1 MIVVAVIVAL
11 LVIVGD
17 ARAIAAAVV
26 AAAFALA
33 GVAAAVGIAGAIVM
47 VVAARRG
54 SARRRR
60 ASAVEQDELVAL
72 DLIAIGVAGGASVS
86 DAMEIARSVVGSD
99 VGGDLARIARR
110 RSAGVGS
117 EPRSV
122 GLRSMVAAVRR
133 SEAMGTSLAP
143 ELVAVAASARSERDV
158 AARERLARLPVKLLF
173 PLTLLTL
180 PGFVLT
186 TVGPVVLASLLRLTQ
201 G

>member
-17 ARAIAAAVV
+17 ARAIAAAAVV
-26 AAAFALA
+26 AAFAIA
-33 GVAAAVGIAGAIVM
+33 GPVASVGVAGAIVM

-54 SARRRR
+54 SARRRL
-60 ASAVEQDELVAL
+60 ATDAEQDELVAL

-86 DAMEIARSVVGSD
+86 DAMAIARSVVGPD
-99 VGGDLARIARR
+99 VGRDLARIARHR
-110 RSAGVGS
+110 TAGIGG
-117 EPRSV
+117 EPRGP
-122 GLRSMVAAVRR
+122 GLRSMVSAVRR

-143 ELVAVAASARSERDV
+143 ELAAIAVAVRSERDV

-173 PLTLLTL
+173 PLALLTL
-180 PGFVLT
+180 PGFVLM

>member
-1 MIVVAVIVAL
+1 MIVAAVIVAL

-17 ARAIAAAVV
+17 QRALAVAAVV
-26 AAAFALA
+26 TGFAVA
-33 GVAAAVGIAGAIVM
+33 GAPVAVGVAGAIAM
-47 VVAARRG
+47 VIAARRG
-54 SARRRR
+54 SARRRLVID
-60 ASAVEQDELVAL
+60 AEQDELVAL

-86 DAMEIARSVVGSD
+86 HAMEIARSVVGPD
-99 VGGDLARIARR
+99 VGGDLSRIARHR
-110 RSAGVGS
+110 TAGIGS
-117 EPRSV
+117 EPRSG

-133 SEAMGTSLAP
+133 SEVMGTSLAP
-143 ELVAVAASARSERDV
+143 ELAAIAATARSDRDV

-180 PGFVLT
+180 PGFVLM

>member
-1 MIVVAVIVAL
+1 MIAAAVIVAL

-17 ARAIAAAVV
+17 PRAIAAAAV
-26 AAAFALA
+26 AAAFAIA
-33 GVAAAVGIAGAIVM
+33 GVAAAVGVAGAIVM

-54 SARRRR
+54 SARRRL
-60 ASAVEQDELVAL
+60 ASAAEQDELVAL

-86 DAMEIARSVVGSD
+86 HAVEIARSVVGPD
-99 VGGDLARIARR
+99 VGGDLARIARHR
-110 RSAGVGS
+110 AAGIGS
-117 EPRSV
+117 EPRSG

-133 SEAMGTSLAP
+133 SEVMGTSLAP
-143 ELVAVAASARSERDV
+143 ELAAIAAAARSERDV

-180 PGFVLT
+180 PGFVLM

>member
-1 MIVVAVIVAL
+1 MIVAAVIVAL
-11 LVIVGD
+11 LVIIGD
-17 ARAIAAAVV
+17 QRALAVAAVV
-26 AAAFALA
+26 TGFAVAGAPVAF
-33 GVAAAVGIAGAIVM
+33 GVAGAIVM

-54 SARRRR
+54 SARRRLVID
-60 ASAVEQDELVAL
+60 AEQDELVAL

-86 DAMEIARSVVGSD
+86 HALEIARSVVGPD
-99 VGGDLARIARR
+99 VGGDLSRIARHR
-110 RSAGVGS
+110 IAGIGS
-117 EPRSV
+117 EPRSG

-133 SEAMGTSLAP
+133 SEVMGTSLAP
-143 ELVAVAASARSERDV
+143 ELAAIAATARSDRDV

-180 PGFVLT
+180 PGFVLM